1 MSLYLPLHQAFIAD
15 NQDSLL
21 NGKLHGKN
29 PSFLLKIN
37 SLLRGEAMLVRGDNQ
52 VSLVFI
58 QNYWIAANNH
68 MVPGLEMGAL
78 TKFDFWSQDIYIY
91 IIFIKA
97 NHISH
102 QYLQLSFKFKVKNK
116 GMFLLISTTNKI
128 FPCVLSLLV
137 EALVCLYWYYLW
149 ILFLPRAAGN
159 NAKVG
164 SAIHIPLPQVYHSG

>member
-1 MSLYLPLHQAFIAD
+1 MGNYLE
-15 NQDSLL
+15 
-21 NGKLHGKN
+21 KN
-29 PSFLLKIN
+29 PSFLLKI
-37 SLLRGEAMLVRGDNQ
+37 SKVWWGERQCLSGVIIKSIWHLLKVY
-52 VSLVFI
+52 
-58 QNYWIAANNH
+58 QNYWIAANNQV
-68 MVPGLEMGAL
+68 VPGLEMGAL
-78 TKFDFWSQDIYIY
+78 TKFDFWSQDVYIY
-91 IIFIKA
+91 IIFIKG

-116 GMFLLISTTNKI
+116 RLFLLISTTNKI

-164 SAIHIPLPQVYHSG
+164 SAIHIPLPQVCHNG